1 MASETKP
8 WLMLLLFAATCLQHS
23 VHGWPQVP
31 CLFIFGDSSS
41 DSGNNNYLPGPYK
54 ADFPPY
60 GVDFPK
66 GATGRFNN
74 GKTTIDRIGELSGI
88 RDFIPPFAD
97 YIKPFPN
104 PHASDVYF
112 GVNYATVGGG
122 IDDQTGA
129 NLLKIY
135 GLTDHINQHKSYTP
149 QQWAKLLLKKY
160 HKHLKDL
167 HDYRARK
174 FALSG
179 LGLLGCRPNLLD
191 SQGECN
197 KEINDAVQLF
207 NVGLRSLVD
216 ELNEEY
222 SDSKFIYVNYAA
234 IQSSVFP
241 DFKTDAACCETEK
254 EFGGCIREGIY
265 CKNRD
270 KYAFW
275 DEAHTSEAVN
285 KIAAEKSYNDPDG
298 SFTYPTD
305 IKTLTACER
314 STHGPEWLFSSSEDN
329 EGTKM
334 HEVHD
339 ESAVILPLEANGTR
353 PEVSE
358 QIPDVEEQIRNTEEV
373 GIVEDVNLTQG
384 NNTAELLG
392 HGQRIKT
399 PSSRLTDYVT
409 HTACVN
415 PYAGLSLQ
423 SKSSVGARVRA
434 KRMW

>member
-8 WLMLLLFAATCLQHS
+8 WLMLLLFAATCLQHC

-74 GKTTIDRIGELSGI
+74 GKTTIDRIGELLGI

-135 GLTDHINQHKSYTP
+135 GLTDQINQHKSVYFQIAAALKSEAKAREHLNQCLYYSDIGTNDYAMNYFDTDKYSTIVKYTP
-149 QQWAKLLLKKY
+149 QQWAKLLLRKY

-167 HDYRARK
+167 HDYGARK

-191 SQGECN
+191 SKGECN
-197 KEINDAVQLF
+197 QEINNAVQLF
-207 NVGLRSLVD
+207 NGGLRSLVD
-216 ELNEEY
+216 KLNEEY

-241 DFKTDAACCETEK
+241 DFKTDAACCETEE
-254 EFGGCIREGIY
+254 EFGGCIREGTY
-265 CKNRD
+265 YKLQQR
-270 KYAFW
+270 A
-275 DEAHTSEAVN
+275 EA
-285 KIAAEKSYNDPDG
+285 
-298 SFTYPTD
+298 
-305 IKTLTACER
+305 
-314 STHGPEWLFSSSEDN
+314 ST
-329 EGTKM
+329 M
-334 HEVHD
+334 
-339 ESAVILPLEANGTR
+339 A
-353 PEVSE
+353 
-358 QIPDVEEQIRNTEEV
+358 
-373 GIVEDVNLTQG
+373 
-384 NNTAELLG
+384 
-392 HGQRIKT
+392 
-399 PSSRLTDYVT
+399 
-409 HTACVN
+409 
-415 PYAGLSLQ
+415 
-423 SKSSVGARVRA
+423 
-434 KRMW
+434 